1 MDCDVSQAKLLLV
14 GAGGIGCEL
23 LKTLVQSGFRS
34 LHVVD
39 LDTIDVSNLNRQF
52 LFRKQHVGQSKALV
66 ACEVVRQF
74 VPANHQLELVPHHAN
89 IKDTQFDKNFFDQF
103 DLVLNAL
110 DNVNARQHV
119 NRMCLASDRPL
130 VDAGTTGYLGQT
142 SVIKRGETQCFDCEP
157 KKEDKSMRFPICTIR
172 STPDR
177 PVHCIVWAK
186 ELFKLMF
193 GDPSGS
199 DLIDLDE
206 TASSSIVMRAV
217 LPFQLDKPDEAEY
230 PAQVFRAL
238 FHDDI
243 AHKKEMRK
251 AETYNPGLLELDLIV
266 QQPEQPIGSS
276 RQLWAL
282 RECWSEFESTT
293 RVLLGRRRLNK
304 LALEFDKDD
313 DVAMRFVCAAANL
326 RCEVFHIPRKSLFD
340 VKGIAGNIIHA
351 IATTNAIVAGIQV
364 LEAIRLLANG
374 KREGEPQTK
383 DCRLVWVNRAPSSGG
398 QMLLMPCKL
407 DAPEP
412 HCLAC
417 GKAELVLFMDLERAT
432 FENVVVDVLTK
443 RLGLAYPTVSLG
455 ANLLFEAG
463 DGLDQDELDMY
474 ARNLKKKLS
483 ELPSAAK
490 HGSAF
495 DVSDLFQTMT
505 FRLVLS
511 HRPAKVDAA
520 SGEMLGDLFEV
531 KGEKPK
537 GEEKEEPDAKR
548 AKVVEEEEEEEDDI
562 EIL

>member
-1 MDCDVSQAKLLLV
+1 MEEISQAKLLLV

-74 VPANHQLELVPHHAN
+74 IPHHHPLELVPHHAN
-89 IKDTQFDKNFFDQF
+89 IKDTQFDKSFFDKF

-119 NRMCLASDRPL
+119 NRMCLASNLPL

-142 SVIKRGETQCFDCEP
+142 CVIKRGETQCFDCEP

-193 GDPSGS
+193 GNPAES

-206 TASSSIVMRAV
+206 NASSSIVMRAV
-217 LPFQLDKPDEAEY
+217 LPFQLDKPDEAAY
-230 PAQVFRAL
+230 PAQVFLAL

-243 AHKKEMRK
+243 AQKKEMRK
-251 AETYNPGLLELDLIV
+251 SETYTPSLLKLDLIL
-266 QQPEQPIGSS
+266 QQPVESS
-276 RQLWAL
+276 STRQLWSL
-282 RECWSEFESTT
+282 RECWNEFDLTT
-293 RVLLGRRRLNK
+293 RLLLERRRMSK

-326 RCEVFHIPRKSLFD
+326 RCEVFHITRKSLFD

-364 LEAIRLLANG
+364 LEAIRLLTNG
-374 KREGEPQTK
+374 KGKEQTK

-407 DAPEP
+407 DPPEP
-412 HCLAC
+412 QCLAC

-443 RLGLAYPTVSLG
+443 RLGLAYPMVTFG
-455 ANLLFEAG
+455 ANLLFEVG
-463 DGLDQDELDMY
+463 EGLDQDEVDMY
-474 ARNLKKKLS
+474 NKNLKKKLS
-483 ELPSAAK
+483 DLPGVAK

-495 DVSDLFQTMT
+495 DVLDLFQTMT

-511 HRPAKVDAA
+511 HREAKVDAV
-520 SGEMLGDLFEV
+520 SGEMVGELFEV
-531 KGEKPK
+531 KGEKPQ
-537 GEEKEEPDAKR
+537 EPDAKR
-548 AKVVEEEEEEEDDI
+548 TKVDVPPEDDDDI